1 MSPTHTLGITVLK
14 SFSQSVV
21 MTLLKSSRQQAS
33 RTKLFLYLIFLI
45 DHNAMP
51 KGNPKGAGIGKY
63 VPKNKFQIN
72 EEKYDEKDNSEV
84 DERDD

>member
-1 MSPTHTLGITVLK
+1 
-14 SFSQSVV
+14 
-21 MTLLKSSRQQAS
+21 
-33 RTKLFLYLIFLI
+33 
-45 DHNAMP
+45 MP

-84 DERDD
+84 DERDDWRWELVSDGGNNILVEPNIFIVGS